1 MSKREKLADQ
11 VIARL
16 QEQISL
22 GKWKKGDK
30 IPAEPELMAVFRVGR
45 STIREAIKTLA
56 KNGVLTVQQGNG
68 TFVNDSTQLEEP
80 LEQRLR
86 RAAQEELNQVRTI
99 VEREIIRLAIKNHT
113 ATHIRDMQQALHERR
128 LAVEA
133 DNYEAAINAD
143 IRFHTTLAIA
153 SSNSVLA
160 DLFASFS
167 HVLRTSFQRRDEGSV
182 VQFGQTHILHEQLL
196 QAVAGKNE
204 TAALAAFDALLDYN
218 L

>member
-11 VIARL
+11 VIAKL
-16 QEQISL
+16 QEKISL
-22 GKWKKGDK
+22 GKWKTGDK

-56 KNGVLTVQQGNG
+56 KNGVLTVQQGAG
-68 TFVNDSTQLEEP
+68 TFVNDSIQAEEP

-99 VEREIIRLAIKNHT
+99 VEREIIRLAIQHHT
-113 ATHIRDMQQALHERR
+113 PTHIRDMRQALDERR
-128 LAVEA
+128 KAVEA
-133 DNYEAAINAD
+133 DNYDAAINAD
-143 IRFHTTLAIA
+143 IRFHTTLAVA
-153 SSNSVLA
+153 SNNSVLA

-167 HVLRTSFQRRDEGSV
+167 KVLRSSFQRRDEGSV
-182 VQFGQTHILHEQLL
+182 LQFRQTHIIHEQLL
-196 QAVAGKNE
+196 QAVADHNE
-204 TAALAAFDALLDYN
+204 TAALAALDALLAYN